1 MNILCCGAHPDD
13 IELMA
18 GGTISR
24 LVAEGHNVI
33 GVVFTNGTW
42 TKPNGELAR
51 DAKIAVR
58 ENYEVARFLNYK
70 LLFFDEPSMDIQFC
84 DRLVVRILKIIEEN
98 TIDTLILPWQ
108 EDVHKDHQIVAQIG
122 IAASRRVSRVLQGQ
136 VNYFL
141 HNFFTP
147 NFFFD
152 ISDYFDNK
160 INALKLY
167 QSVWKDSAN
176 DWTEF
181 LNASHS
187 YYGKMLGTKMAE
199 GFITYKYL
207 F

>member
-18 GGTISR
+18 SGTISR
-24 LVAEGHNVI
+24 LIAEGHHVTC
-33 GVVFTNGTW
+33 VVFTNGAW
-42 TKPNGELAR
+42 TKPNGKLAR
-51 DAKIAVR
+51 DPELAVK
-58 ENYEVARFLNYK
+58 ENYEVARFLNYN

-84 DRLVVRILKIIEEN
+84 DRLVVRVLKIIEEN
-98 TIDTLILPWQ
+98 NIDTLILPWK
-108 EDVHKDHQIVAQIG
+108 EDVHKDHQLVAQIG
-122 IAASRRVSRVLQGQ
+122 IAASRSVSRVLHGQ

-141 HNFFTP
+141 HSFFAP

-167 QSVWKDSAN
+167 QSVWKDKAE
-176 DWTEF
+176 DWTDF
-181 LNASHS
+181 LKASHS
-187 YYGKMLGTKMAE
+187 YYGKIVGTKMAE
-199 GFITYKYL
+199 GFITHKYL